1 MIIVTS
7 IFPSYGMAIAIVAL
21 IKIRYKVM
29 SSLHTDLT
37 NIAKI
42 GYILFIFRYKMRISD
57 L

>member
-29 SSLHTDLT
+29 SSVHTDLT